1 MGEWTLT
8 CFYFVFCV
16 GSCLRLVLNFLQTD
30 IDGTTEERNAA
41 VYGQTKGGEEKGDD
55 DDDDIQEQ
63 KIIKWRVE
71 NSWGTEK
78 GDKGYLAMSDEWFNE
93 YVFQIAVKKEYLD
106 KSLLN
111 ILNQKPKVL
120 PAWDPMG
127 ALASAM

>member
-1 MGEWTLT
+1 
-8 CFYFVFCV
+8 
-16 GSCLRLVLNFLQTD
+16 LRLVLNVLQTD
-30 IDGTTEERNAA
+30 IDGTIEERNAA
-41 VYGQTKGGEEKGDD
+41 VYGQSKGGEEKGDD

>member
-1 MGEWTLT
+1 M
-8 CFYFVFCV
+8 
-16 GSCLRLVLNFLQTD
+16 FLQTD

-93 YVFQIAVKKEYLD
+93 YVTGRFLPLKKFSDHTNLSPFFERF
-106 KSLLN
+106 
-111 ILNQKPKVL
+111 
-120 PAWDPMG
+120 
-127 ALASAM
+127 